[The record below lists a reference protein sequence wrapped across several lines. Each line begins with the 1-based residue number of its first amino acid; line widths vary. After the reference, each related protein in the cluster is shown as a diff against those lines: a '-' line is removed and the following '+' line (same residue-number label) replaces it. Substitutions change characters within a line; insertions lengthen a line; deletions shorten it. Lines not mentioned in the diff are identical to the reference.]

1 MLIAANTRKY
11 SGVMQITVAIRNLV
25 VSPRHQL
32 HLGDFT
38 MNTFVEGFLR
48 ETADKAEA
56 HFCNIIWVAVSA
68 SLGLLASMAIV
79 VGANWF

>member
-1 MLIAANTRKY
+1 
-11 SGVMQITVAIRNLV
+11 
-25 VSPRHQL
+25 
-32 HLGDFT
+32 

-68 SLGLLASMAIV
+68 SLGLLASIAIV
-79 VGANWF
+79 VGGNWF